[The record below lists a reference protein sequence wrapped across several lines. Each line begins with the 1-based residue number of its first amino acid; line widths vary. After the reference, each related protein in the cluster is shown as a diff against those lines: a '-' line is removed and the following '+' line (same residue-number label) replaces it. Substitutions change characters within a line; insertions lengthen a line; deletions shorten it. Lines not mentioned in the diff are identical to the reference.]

1 MPGRTLGGSGMAV
14 LCQRQHKRC
23 FPQCQNGFCAML
35 YIFSPLTGTDGSMG
49 SHRSNLRDIR
59 FACCPCDASADR
71 KSGIQERPV
80 TILAVAGP
88 KFFEGLIRWSA
99 GHQDT
104 GEFRAENVARVEAW

>member
-14 LCQRQHKRC
+14 LYQHKRC
-23 FPQCQNGFCAML
+23 FPQWQNAFYTRL
-35 YIFSPLTGTDGSMG
+35 YMFSPGTHGGVG

-104 GEFRAENVARVEAW
+104 GEFRAENVARGEAW